1 MMSGNLKKI
10 NFSSTKFSFSGFK
23 TTTLVWFIS
32 GLLIALL
39 LSTCWFFFSSLKQYQ
54 ETLTK
59 LDTIYNEQTQLNNTW
74 QSLLQ
79 ARNTLNRASSRHLLV
94 INKMKTSNTDIDSLI
109 AFYHKKIAETG
120 NYWDAFT
127 TVSIYKNSDQFAE
140 LEKSYNALYAA
151 LNELSVFLVQ
161 GKTYDF
167 LNQPT
172 QGFQDTFE
180 KNYVK
185 YHQQLNS
192 SYHDIALASEQLYK
206 QSLIGLIVTISI
218 VILVTLFIRFI
229 LQLFFIRPLNQV
241 IDGIEKVSHGVLY
254 HSFDNKGLYEIKL
267 LKQHVSNMQS
277 KLVDIVKNIYDNT
290 HHIKTELND
299 ITQMNHDLSTR
310 ADQQAAAIVETA
322 ASVEELDSSFKLNTA
337 HTNQSCKLMSETSIT
352 IDKSNELI
360 SDVVENMDDIVDFSK
375 EISKITSTIDNI
387 AFQTNLLALNAAVE
401 AARVGEHGKGFAVVA
416 NEVRELSIS
425 CTQAS
430 KEIKLLINNSND
442 KINHCFQLAADANDN
457 IVSIAQDTSN
467 INEMIQS
474 VALASNEQT
483 HGVSQIHLAINELDN
498 TTQANATMTR
508 ELQSS
513 LRALESQSDLLEAI
527 ISIFHIEPK
536 SEHEIDSDTPQEA
549 KTKKV
554 KQSI

>member
-10 NFSSTKFSFSGFK
+10 NFSSAKFSFSGFK

-32 GLLIALL
+32 GLLIVLL

-54 ETLTK
+54 ETLSK

-109 AFYHKKIAETG
+109 EFYHKKITETG

-127 TVSIYKNSDQFAE
+127 STSIYKNGDEFAE
-140 LEKSYNALYAA
+140 LEKSYKELYAA

-180 KNYVK
+180 KNYVN
-185 YHQQLNS
+185 YHQQVNS
-192 SYHDIALASEQLYK
+192 NYHDIALASEQLYK

-254 HSFDNKGLYEIKL
+254 HTFDNKGLYEIKL

-277 KLVDIVKNIYDNT
+277 KLIDIVKNIYDNT
-290 HHIKTELND
+290 HHIKVELGD
-299 ITQMNHDLSTR
+299 ITQMNHDLSIR

-337 HTNQSCKLMSETSIT
+337 HTNQSCQLMSETSVT
-352 IDKSNELI
+352 IEKSNELI

-498 TTQANATMTR
+498 TTQANAAMTR

-513 LRALESQSDLLEAI
+513 LKALEAQSDLLEDI
-527 ISIFHIEPK
+527 MSIFHTEPTNP
-536 SEHEIDSDTPQEA
+536 HETGDEIQQEV
-549 KTKKV
+549 KK
-554 KQSI
+554 

>member
-1 MMSGNLKKI
+1 MSDTSKI
-10 NFSSTKFSFSGFK
+10 TKFSSAKFALSGFK
-23 TTTLVWFIS
+23 TTTLVWLIS
-32 GLLIALL
+32 GLLIVLL

-54 ETLTK
+54 TTLTK
-59 LDTIYNEQTQLNNTW
+59 LDTIYNEQTELNNTW

-79 ARNTLNRASSRHLLV
+79 ARNTLNRASSRHLLI

-109 AFYHKKIAETG
+109 EFYHKKMVETDS
-120 NYWDAFT
+120 YWKAF
-127 TVSIYKNSDQFAE
+127 SSSSLYKNSEAYSE
-140 LEKSYNALYAA
+140 LEKAYKELYAA

-180 KNYVK
+180 KNYIN
-185 YHQQLNS
+185 YHQQLNAN
-192 SYHDIALASEQLYK
+192 YHDIAVASEQLYK
-206 QSLIGLIVTISI
+206 QSIIGLIVIMTII
-218 VILVTLFIRFI
+218 TLVTLFIRFI
-229 LQLFFIRPLNQV
+229 LQFFFIRPLNQV
-241 IDGIEKVSHGVLY
+241 IDSIEKVSQGILY
-254 HSFDNKGLYEIKL
+254 HSFDNRGLFEIKL

-277 KLVDIVKNIYDNT
+277 KLVDIVTNIYDNT
-290 HHIKTELND
+290 HHIKVELSD
-299 ITQMNHDLSTR
+299 ITQMNHDLSIR

-337 HTNQSCKLMSETSIT
+337 NTNQSCQLMSATSVT
-352 IDKSNELI
+352 IEKSNELI

-483 HGVSQIHLAINELDN
+483 HGVSQIHLAINELDS
-498 TTQANATMTR
+498 TTQANASMTR

-513 LRALESQSDLLEAI
+513 LKALESQSDLLEEI
-527 ISIFHIEPK
+527 ISIFHTEPK
-536 SEHEIDSDTPQEA
+536 DGEELETSDVSE
-549 KTKKV
+549 V
-554 KQSI
+554 KD

>member
-1 MMSGNLKKI
+1 MSDTSKI
-10 NFSSTKFSFSGFK
+10 TKFSSAKFALSGFK
-23 TTTLVWFIS
+23 TTTLVWLIS
-32 GLLIALL
+32 GLLIVLL

-54 ETLTK
+54 TTLTK
-59 LDTIYNEQTQLNNTW
+59 LDTIYNEQTELNNTW

-79 ARNTLNRASSRHLLV
+79 ARNTLNRASSRHLLI

-109 AFYHKKIAETG
+109 EFYHKKMVETDS
-120 NYWDAFT
+120 YWKAFST
-127 TVSIYKNSDQFAE
+127 SSLYKNSEAYSE
-140 LEKSYNALYAA
+140 LEKAYKELYAA

-180 KNYVK
+180 KNYIN
-185 YHQQLNS
+185 YHQQLNAN
-192 SYHDIALASEQLYK
+192 YHDIAVASEQLYK
-206 QSLIGLIVTISI
+206 QSIIGLIVIMTII
-218 VILVTLFIRFI
+218 TLVTLFIRFI
-229 LQLFFIRPLNQV
+229 LQFFFIRPLNQV
-241 IDGIEKVSHGVLY
+241 IDGIEKVSQGILY
-254 HSFDNKGLYEIKL
+254 HSFDNRGLFEIKL

-277 KLVDIVKNIYDNT
+277 KLVDIVTNIYDNT
-290 HHIKTELND
+290 HHIKVELSD
-299 ITQMNHDLSTR
+299 ITQMNHDLSIR

-337 HTNQSCKLMSETSIT
+337 NTNQSCQLMSATSVT
-352 IDKSNELI
+352 IEKSNELI

-483 HGVSQIHLAINELDN
+483 HGVSQIHLAINELDS
-498 TTQANATMTR
+498 TTQANASMTR

-513 LRALESQSDLLEAI
+513 LKALESQSDLLEEI
-527 ISIFHIEPK
+527 ISIFHTEPK
-536 SEHEIDSDTPQEA
+536 DGEELETSDVSE
-549 KTKKV
+549 V
-554 KQSI
+554 KD

>member
-1 MMSGNLKKI
+1 MMSDNQKKTKSQSITFTFSNL
-10 NFSSTKFSFSGFK
+10 K

-32 GLLIALL
+32 GLLIVLL
-39 LSTCWFFFSSLKQYQ
+39 LSSCWFFFSYLKQYQ
-54 ETLTK
+54 STLAQ
-59 LDTIYNEQTQLNNTW
+59 LDTIYNEQSELNETW

-94 INKMKTSNTDIDSLI
+94 LNKMQTANTDIDSLI
-109 AFYHKKIAETG
+109 QFYHKKMVTTNEHWQT
-120 NYWDAFT
+120 FS
-127 TVSIYKNSDQFAE
+127 TVSQYKNTDTFLD
-140 LEKSYNALYAA
+140 LEKSYKELYAA
-151 LNELSVFLVQ
+151 LNELSVFLTQ

-172 QGFQDTFE
+172 QSFQDSFE
-180 KNYVK
+180 KNYNY
-185 YHQQLNS
+185 YHQQLNDH
-192 SYHDIALASEQLYK
+192 YHQIAVASEQLYR
-206 QSLIGLIVTISI
+206 QSIIGIFI
-218 VILVTLFIRFI
+218 VIAVITLVTLFIRFI
-229 LQLFFIRPLNQV
+229 LQYFFVRPLNQV
-241 IDGIEKVSHGVLY
+241 IDGIEKVSQGILY
-254 HSFDNKGLYEIKL
+254 HSFDNKGLTEIKL

-277 KLVDIVKNIYDNT
+277 KLIDIVKNISANT
-290 HHIKTELND
+290 HHIKIELND
-299 ITQMNHDLSTR
+299 ITQMNQDLSIR

-337 HTNQSCKLMSETSIT
+337 HTHQSCQLMSATSVT

-474 VALASNEQT
+474 IALASSEQT
-483 HGVSQIHLAINELDN
+483 HGVGQIHLAINELDN
-498 TTQANATMTR
+498 TTQANASMTR
-508 ELQSS
+508 ELQTS
-513 LRALESQSDLLEAI
+513 LRALESQSNLLEQI
-527 ISIFHIEPK
+527 ISIFHTEK
-536 SEHEIDSDTPQEA
+536 NQHESSKESQ
-549 KTKKV
+549 KV
-554 KQSI
+554 KAKALA

>member
-10 NFSSTKFSFSGFK
+10 NISSAKFSFSGFK

-54 ETLTK
+54 ETLNK

-79 ARNTLNRASSRHLLV
+79 ARNTLNRASSRHLLI

-109 AFYHKKIAETG
+109 EFYHKKMAETG

-127 TVSIYKNSDQFAE
+127 ATSLYKNSDKFAE
-140 LEKSYNALYAA
+140 LEKSYKALYAA

-180 KNYVK
+180 KNYVS

-206 QSLIGLIVTISI
+206 QSLIGLIITISI
-218 VILVTLFIRFI
+218 VILLALFIRFI

-241 IDGIEKVSHGVLY
+241 IDGIEKVSQGVLY

-277 KLVDIVKNIYDNT
+277 KLIDIVKNIYDNT
-290 HHIKTELND
+290 HHIKVELGD
-299 ITQMNHDLSTR
+299 ITQMNHDLSIR

-337 HTNQSCKLMSETSIT
+337 HTNQSCQLMSETSVT

-498 TTQANATMTR
+498 TTQANAAMTR

-513 LRALESQSDLLEAI
+513 LKALESQSDLLEDI
-527 ISIFHIEPK
+527 ISIFHTEPK
-536 SEHEIDSDTPQEA
+536 TDHEVDSDIHHEV
-549 KTKKV
+549 KKV
-554 KQSI
+554 KQFV

>member
-1 MMSGNLKKI
+1 MSDTSKI
-10 NFSSTKFSFSGFK
+10 TKFSSAKFASSGFK
-23 TTTLVWFIS
+23 TTTLVWLIS
-32 GLLIALL
+32 GLLIVLL

-54 ETLTK
+54 TTLTK
-59 LDTIYNEQTQLNNTW
+59 LDTIYNEQTELNNTW

-79 ARNTLNRASSRHLLV
+79 ARNTLNRASSRHLLI

-109 AFYHKKIAETG
+109 EFYHKKMIETDG
-120 NYWDAFT
+120 YWKAFST
-127 TVSIYKNSDQFAE
+127 YSLYKNSEAYSE
-140 LEKSYNALYAA
+140 LEKAYKELYAA

-180 KNYVK
+180 KNYIN
-185 YHQQLNS
+185 YHQQLNAN
-192 SYHDIALASEQLYK
+192 YHDIAVASEQLYK
-206 QSLIGLIVTISI
+206 QSIIGLIVIITII
-218 VILVTLFIRFI
+218 TLVTLFIRFI
-229 LQLFFIRPLNQV
+229 LQFFFIRPLNQV
-241 IDGIEKVSHGVLY
+241 IDGIEKVSQGILY
-254 HSFDNKGLYEIKL
+254 HSFDNRGLFEIKL
-267 LKQHVSNMQS
+267 LKQHVSNMQN
-277 KLVDIVKNIYDNT
+277 KLVGIVTNIYDNT
-290 HHIKTELND
+290 HHIKVELSD
-299 ITQMNHDLSTR
+299 ITQMNHDLSIR

-337 HTNQSCKLMSETSIT
+337 NTNQSCQLMSATSVT
-352 IDKSNELI
+352 IEKSNELI

-483 HGVSQIHLAINELDN
+483 HGVSQIHLAINELDS
-498 TTQANATMTR
+498 TTQANASMTR

-513 LRALESQSDLLEAI
+513 LKALESQSDLLEEI
-527 ISIFHIEPK
+527 ISIFHTEPK
-536 SEHEIDSDTPQEA
+536 DGEELETSDVSE
-549 KTKKV
+549 V
-554 KQSI
+554 KD

>member
-1 MMSGNLKKI
+1 MMSGNFKKI
-10 NFSSTKFSFSGFK
+10 NFSSAKLSFSGFK

-39 LSTCWFFFSSLKQYQ
+39 LSACWFFFSSLKQYQ

-109 AFYHKKIAETG
+109 EFYHKKMAETV

-127 TVSIYKNSDQFAE
+127 ATSLYKNSDEFAE
-140 LEKSYNALYAA
+140 LEKSYKTLYAA

-180 KNYVK
+180 KNYVS

-206 QSLIGLIVTISI
+206 QSLIGLIITISI
-218 VILVTLFIRFI
+218 VILLALFIRFI

-241 IDGIEKVSHGVLY
+241 IDGIEKVSQGVLY

-277 KLVDIVKNIYDNT
+277 KLIDIVKNIYDNT
-290 HHIKTELND
+290 HHIKVELGD
-299 ITQMNHDLSTR
+299 ITQMNHDLSIR

-337 HTNQSCKLMSETSIT
+337 HTNQSCQLMSETSVT

-498 TTQANATMTR
+498 TTQANAAMTR

-513 LRALESQSDLLEAI
+513 LKALESQSDLLEDI
-527 ISIFHIEPK
+527 ISIFHTEPK
-536 SEHEIDSDTPQEA
+536 TDYEVDSDIHHEV
-549 KTKKV
+549 KKL
-554 KQSI
+554 KQFV

>member
-1 MMSGNLKKI
+1 MMSDTSKKI
-10 NFSSTKFSFSGFK
+10 KFNSAKFTFTGLK

-32 GLLIALL
+32 GLLITLL

-54 ETLTK
+54 ATLND
-59 LDTIYNEQTQLNNTW
+59 LDIIYNEQTELNNTW

-79 ARNTLNRASSRHLLV
+79 ARNTLNRASSRHLLI

-109 AFYHKKIAETG
+109 QFYHQKMTQT
-120 NYWDAFT
+120 NTYWKNFSESSMYQNNAAFT
-127 TVSIYKNSDQFAE
+127 D
-140 LEKSYNALYAA
+140 LEKSYNTLYAA
-151 LNELSVFLVQ
+151 LNELSVFLVE

-172 QGFQDTFE
+172 QSFQDAFE
-180 KNYVK
+180 KNYIN
-185 YHQQLNS
+185 YHQQLNKN
-192 SYHDIALASEQLYK
+192 YHDIAISSEKLYH
-206 QSLIGLIVTISI
+206 QSIIGLIVIITIISI
-218 VILVTLFIRFI
+218 VTLFIRFI
-229 LQLFFIRPLNQV
+229 LQFFFIRPLNQV
-241 IDGIEKVSHGVLY
+241 IDGIEKVSQGILY
-254 HSFDNKGLYEIKL
+254 HQFDNKGLSEIKL
-267 LKQHVSNMQS
+267 LKMHVSNMQS
-277 KLVDIVKNIYDNT
+277 KLIEIVKNIYDNT
-290 HHIKTELND
+290 HHIKVELND
-299 ITQMNHDLSTR
+299 ITQMNHDLSIR

-337 HTNQSCKLMSETSIT
+337 HTNQSCQLMSATSIT

-498 TTQANATMTR
+498 TTQANASMTR

-513 LRALESQSDLLEAI
+513 LKALESQSNLLEEI
-527 ISIFHIEPK
+527 ISIFHIEAEDTQQ
-536 SEHEIDSDTPQEA
+536 SDSIEQ
-549 KTKKV
+549 KKDLPI
-554 KQSI
+554 KKLH

>member
-1 MMSGNLKKI
+1 MMSDTSKI
-10 NFSSTKFSFSGFK
+10 TKFSSAKFALSGFK
-23 TTTLVWFIS
+23 TTTLVWLIS
-32 GLLIALL
+32 GLLIVLL

-54 ETLTK
+54 TTLTK
-59 LDTIYNEQTQLNNTW
+59 LDTIYNEQTELNNTW

-79 ARNTLNRASSRHLLV
+79 ARNTLNRASSRHLLI

-109 AFYHKKIAETG
+109 EFYHKKMLETDS
-120 NYWDAFT
+120 YWKAF
-127 TVSIYKNSDQFAE
+127 SSSSLYKNSEAYSE
-140 LEKSYNALYAA
+140 LEKAYKELYAA

-180 KNYVK
+180 KNYIN
-185 YHQQLNS
+185 YHQQLNAN
-192 SYHDIALASEQLYK
+192 YHDIAVASEQLYK
-206 QSLIGLIVTISI
+206 QSIIGLIVIMTII
-218 VILVTLFIRFI
+218 TLVTLFIRFI
-229 LQLFFIRPLNQV
+229 LQFFFIRPLNQV
-241 IDGIEKVSHGVLY
+241 IDGIEKVSQGILY
-254 HSFDNKGLYEIKL
+254 HSFDNRGLFEIKL

-277 KLVDIVKNIYDNT
+277 KLVDIVTNIYDNT
-290 HHIKTELND
+290 HHIKVELSD
-299 ITQMNHDLSTR
+299 ITQMNHDLSIR

-337 HTNQSCKLMSETSIT
+337 NTNQSCQLMSATSVT
-352 IDKSNELI
+352 IEKSNELI

-483 HGVSQIHLAINELDN
+483 HGVSQIHLAINELDS
-498 TTQANATMTR
+498 TTQANASMTR

-513 LRALESQSDLLEAI
+513 LKALESQSDLLEEI
-527 ISIFHIEPK
+527 ISIFHTEPK
-536 SEHEIDSDTPQEA
+536 DGEELETSDVSE
-549 KTKKV
+549 V
-554 KQSI
+554 KD

>member
-10 NFSSTKFSFSGFK
+10 NFSSAKFSFSGFK

-32 GLLIALL
+32 GLLIVLL

-54 ETLTK
+54 ETLSK

-109 AFYHKKIAETG
+109 EFYHKKITETG

-127 TVSIYKNSDQFAE
+127 STSIYKNGDEFAE
-140 LEKSYNALYAA
+140 LEKSYKELYAA

-180 KNYVK
+180 KNYVN

-192 SYHDIALASEQLYK
+192 NYHDIALASEQLYK

-254 HSFDNKGLYEIKL
+254 HTFDNKGLYEIKL

-277 KLVDIVKNIYDNT
+277 KLIDIVKNIYDNT
-290 HHIKTELND
+290 HHIKVELGD
-299 ITQMNHDLSTR
+299 ITQMNHDLSIR

-337 HTNQSCKLMSETSIT
+337 HTNQSCQLMSETSVT
-352 IDKSNELI
+352 IEKSNELI

-498 TTQANATMTR
+498 TTQANAAMTR

-513 LRALESQSDLLEAI
+513 LKALEAQSDLLEDVM
-527 ISIFHIEPK
+527 SIFHTEPTNP
-536 SEHEIDSDTPQEA
+536 HETGDEIQQEVN
-549 KTKKV
+549 K
-554 KQSI
+554 

>member
-1 MMSGNLKKI
+1 MMSDTSKK
-10 NFSSTKFSFSGFK
+10 TKFSSAKFTFTGLK

-32 GLLIALL
+32 GLLIVLL

-54 ETLTK
+54 TTLNN
-59 LDTIYNEQTQLNNTW
+59 LDIIYNEQTELNNTW

-79 ARNTLNRASSRHLLV
+79 ARNTLNRASSRHLLI

-109 AFYHKKIAETG
+109 QFYHQKMTQTSA
-120 NYWDAFT
+120 YWKRFSDSSMYQNNAAFT
-127 TVSIYKNSDQFAE
+127 D
-140 LEKSYNALYAA
+140 LEKPYNTLYAA
-151 LNELSVFLVQ
+151 LNELSVFLVE

-172 QGFQDTFE
+172 QSFQDAFE
-180 KNYVK
+180 KNYIN
-185 YHQQLNS
+185 YHQQLNT
-192 SYHDIALASEQLYK
+192 SYHDIAVASEKLYN
-206 QSLIGLIVTISI
+206 QSIIGLIVIMVIITI
-218 VILVTLFIRFI
+218 VTLFIRFI
-229 LQLFFIRPLNQV
+229 LQFFFIRPLNQV
-241 IDGIEKVSHGVLY
+241 IDGIEKVSQGILY
-254 HSFDNKGLYEIKL
+254 HSFDNKGLSEIKL
-267 LKQHVSNMQS
+267 LKHHVSNMQS
-277 KLVDIVKNIYDNT
+277 KLIDIVKNIYDNT
-290 HHIKTELND
+290 HHIKVELGD
-299 ITQMNHDLSTR
+299 ITQMNHDLSIR

-337 HTNQSCKLMSETSIT
+337 HTNQSCQLMSATSIT

-498 TTQANATMTR
+498 TTQANASMTR

-513 LRALESQSDLLEAI
+513 LKALESQSDLLEEI
-527 ISIFHIEPK
+527 IAVFHIE
-536 SEHEIDSDTPQEA
+536 A
-549 KTKKV
+549 KETKETEMTMQTKEQ
-554 KQSI
+554 KLN

>member
-10 NFSSTKFSFSGFK
+10 NFSSAKFSFSGFK

-32 GLLIALL
+32 GLLIVLL

-54 ETLTK
+54 ETLSK

-109 AFYHKKIAETG
+109 EFYHKKITETG

-127 TVSIYKNSDQFAE
+127 STSIYKNGDEFAE
-140 LEKSYNALYAA
+140 LEKSYKELYAA

-180 KNYVK
+180 KNYVN

-192 SYHDIALASEQLYK
+192 NYHDIALASEQLYK

-241 IDGIEKVSHGVLY
+241 IDDIEKVSHGVLY
-254 HSFDNKGLYEIKL
+254 HTFDNKGLYEIKL

-277 KLVDIVKNIYDNT
+277 KLIDIVKNIYDNT
-290 HHIKTELND
+290 HHIKVELGD
-299 ITQMNHDLSTR
+299 ITQMNHDLSIR

-337 HTNQSCKLMSETSIT
+337 HTNQSCQLMSETSVT
-352 IDKSNELI
+352 IEKSNELI

-498 TTQANATMTR
+498 TTQANAAMTR

-513 LRALESQSDLLEAI
+513 LKALEAQSDLLEDVM
-527 ISIFHIEPK
+527 SIFHTEPTNP
-536 SEHEIDSDTPQEA
+536 HETGDEIQQEV
-549 KTKKV
+549 KK
-554 KQSI
+554 

>member
-1 MMSGNLKKI
+1 MSDTSKI
-10 NFSSTKFSFSGFK
+10 TKFSSAKFALSGFK
-23 TTTLVWFIS
+23 TTTLVWLIS
-32 GLLIALL
+32 GLLIVLL

-54 ETLTK
+54 TTLTK
-59 LDTIYNEQTQLNNTW
+59 LDTIYNEQTELNNTW

-79 ARNTLNRASSRHLLV
+79 ARNTLNRASSRHLLI

-109 AFYHKKIAETG
+109 EFYHKKMVETDS
-120 NYWDAFT
+120 YWKAF
-127 TVSIYKNSDQFAE
+127 SSSSLYKNSEAYSE
-140 LEKSYNALYAA
+140 LEKAYKELYAA

-180 KNYVK
+180 KNYIN
-185 YHQQLNS
+185 YHQQLNAN
-192 SYHDIALASEQLYK
+192 YHDIAVASEQLYK
-206 QSLIGLIVTISI
+206 QSIIGLIVIMTII
-218 VILVTLFIRFI
+218 TLVTLFIRFI
-229 LQLFFIRPLNQV
+229 LQFFFIRPLNQV
-241 IDGIEKVSHGVLY
+241 IDGIEKVSQGILY
-254 HSFDNKGLYEIKL
+254 HSFDNRGLFEIKL

-277 KLVDIVKNIYDNT
+277 KLVDIVTNIYDNT
-290 HHIKTELND
+290 HHIKVELSD
-299 ITQMNHDLSTR
+299 ITQMNHDLSIR

-337 HTNQSCKLMSETSIT
+337 NTNQSCQLMSATSVT
-352 IDKSNELI
+352 IEKSNELI

-483 HGVSQIHLAINELDN
+483 HGVSQIHLAINELDS
-498 TTQANATMTR
+498 TTQANASMTR

-513 LRALESQSDLLEAI
+513 LKALESQSDLLEEI
-527 ISIFHIEPK
+527 ISIFHTEPK
-536 SEHEIDSDTPQEA
+536 DGEELETSDASE
-549 KTKKV
+549 V
-554 KQSI
+554 KD

>member
-1 MMSGNLKKI
+1 MMSDTSKI
-10 NFSSTKFSFSGFK
+10 TKFSSAKFALSGFK
-23 TTTLVWFIS
+23 TTTLVWLIS
-32 GLLIALL
+32 GLLIVLL

-54 ETLTK
+54 TTLTK
-59 LDTIYNEQTQLNNTW
+59 LDTIYNEQTELNNTW

-79 ARNTLNRASSRHLLV
+79 ARNTLNRASSRHLLI

-109 AFYHKKIAETG
+109 EFYHKKMVETDS
-120 NYWDAFT
+120 YWKAFST
-127 TVSIYKNSDQFAE
+127 SSLYKNSEAYSE
-140 LEKSYNALYAA
+140 LEKAYKELYAA

-180 KNYVK
+180 KNYIN
-185 YHQQLNS
+185 YHQQLNAN
-192 SYHDIALASEQLYK
+192 YHDIAVASEQLYK
-206 QSLIGLIVTISI
+206 QSIIGLIVIMTII
-218 VILVTLFIRFI
+218 TLVTLFIRFI
-229 LQLFFIRPLNQV
+229 LQFFFIRPLNQV
-241 IDGIEKVSHGVLY
+241 IDGIEKVSQGILY
-254 HSFDNKGLYEIKL
+254 HSFDNRGLFEIKL

-277 KLVDIVKNIYDNT
+277 KLVDIVTNIYDNT
-290 HHIKTELND
+290 HHIKVELSD
-299 ITQMNHDLSTR
+299 ITQMNHDLSIR

-337 HTNQSCKLMSETSIT
+337 NTNQSCQLMSATSVT
-352 IDKSNELI
+352 IEKSNELI

-430 KEIKLLINNSND
+430 KEIKLLIDNSND

-483 HGVSQIHLAINELDN
+483 HGVSQIHLAINELDS
-498 TTQANATMTR
+498 TTQANASMTR

-513 LRALESQSDLLEAI
+513 LKALESQSDLLEEI
-527 ISIFHIEPK
+527 ISIFHTEPK
-536 SEHEIDSDTPQEA
+536 DGEELETSDVSE
-549 KTKKV
+549 V
-554 KQSI
+554 KD

>member
-10 NFSSTKFSFSGFK
+10 NFSSAKFSFSGFK

-32 GLLIALL
+32 GLLIVLL

-54 ETLTK
+54 ETLSK

-109 AFYHKKIAETG
+109 EFYHKKITETG

-127 TVSIYKNSDQFAE
+127 STSIYKNGDEFAE
-140 LEKSYNALYAA
+140 LEKSYKELYAA

-180 KNYVK
+180 KNYVN

-192 SYHDIALASEQLYK
+192 NYHDIALASEQLYK

-254 HSFDNKGLYEIKL
+254 HTFDNKGLYEIKL

-277 KLVDIVKNIYDNT
+277 KLIDIVKNIYDNT
-290 HHIKTELND
+290 HHIKVELGD
-299 ITQMNHDLSTR
+299 ITQMNHDLSIR

-337 HTNQSCKLMSETSIT
+337 HTNQSCQLMSETSVT
-352 IDKSNELI
+352 IEKSNELI

-498 TTQANATMTR
+498 TTQANAAMTR

-513 LRALESQSDLLEAI
+513 LKALEAQSDLLEDVM
-527 ISIFHIEPK
+527 SIFHTEPTNP
-536 SEHEIDSDTPQEA
+536 HEAGDEIQQEVN
-549 KTKKV
+549 K
-554 KQSI
+554 

>member
-1 MMSGNLKKI
+1 MMSDTSKKI
-10 NFSSTKFSFSGFK
+10 KFNSAKFTFTGLK

-54 ETLTK
+54 ATLNN
-59 LDTIYNEQTQLNNTW
+59 LDIIYNEQTELNNTW

-79 ARNTLNRASSRHLLV
+79 ARNTLNRASSRHLLI

-109 AFYHKKIAETG
+109 QFYHQKMTQT
-120 NYWDAFT
+120 NTYWKNFSESSMYQNNAAFT
-127 TVSIYKNSDQFAE
+127 D
-140 LEKSYNALYAA
+140 LEKSYNTLYAA
-151 LNELSVFLVQ
+151 LNELSVFLVE

-172 QGFQDTFE
+172 QSFQDAFE
-180 KNYVK
+180 KNYIN
-185 YHQQLNS
+185 YHQQLNKN
-192 SYHDIALASEQLYK
+192 YHDIAISSEKLYN
-206 QSLIGLIVTISI
+206 QSIIGLIVIITIISI
-218 VILVTLFIRFI
+218 VTLFIRFI
-229 LQLFFIRPLNQV
+229 LQFFFIRPLNQI
-241 IDGIEKVSHGVLY
+241 IDGIEKVSQGILY
-254 HSFDNKGLYEIKL
+254 HQFDNKGLSEIKL
-267 LKQHVSNMQS
+267 LKMHVSNMQS
-277 KLVDIVKNIYDNT
+277 KLIEIVKNIYDNT
-290 HHIKTELND
+290 HHIKVELND
-299 ITQMNHDLSTR
+299 ITQMNHDLSIR

-337 HTNQSCKLMSETSIT
+337 HTNQSCQLMSATSIT

-498 TTQANATMTR
+498 TTQANASMTR

-513 LRALESQSDLLEAI
+513 LKALESQSNLLEEI
-527 ISIFHIEPK
+527 ISIFHVEDEDTQQSDSIE
-536 SEHEIDSDTPQEA
+536 Q
-549 KTKKV
+549 KKDLQI
-554 KQSI
+554 KKLH

>member
-1 MMSGNLKKI
+1 MSDTSKI
-10 NFSSTKFSFSGFK
+10 TKFSSAKFALSGFK
-23 TTTLVWFIS
+23 TTTLVWLIS
-32 GLLIALL
+32 GLLIVLL
-39 LSTCWFFFSSLKQYQ
+39 LSTCWFLFSSLKQYQ
-54 ETLTK
+54 TTLTK
-59 LDTIYNEQTQLNNTW
+59 LDTIYNEQTELNNTW

-79 ARNTLNRASSRHLLV
+79 ARNTLNRASSRHLLI

-109 AFYHKKIAETG
+109 EFYHKKMVETDS
-120 NYWDAFT
+120 YWKAF
-127 TVSIYKNSDQFAE
+127 SSSSLYKNSEAYSE
-140 LEKSYNALYAA
+140 LEKAYKELYAA

-180 KNYVK
+180 KNYIN
-185 YHQQLNS
+185 YHQQLNAN
-192 SYHDIALASEQLYK
+192 YHDIAVASEQLYK
-206 QSLIGLIVTISI
+206 QSIIGLIVIMTII
-218 VILVTLFIRFI
+218 TLVTLFIRFI
-229 LQLFFIRPLNQV
+229 LQFFFIRPLNQV
-241 IDGIEKVSHGVLY
+241 IDGIEKVSQGILY
-254 HSFDNKGLYEIKL
+254 HSFDNRGLFEIKL

-277 KLVDIVKNIYDNT
+277 KLVDIVTNIYDNT
-290 HHIKTELND
+290 HHIKVELSD
-299 ITQMNHDLSTR
+299 ITQMNHDLSIR

-337 HTNQSCKLMSETSIT
+337 NTNQSCQLMSATSVT
-352 IDKSNELI
+352 IEKSNELI

-483 HGVSQIHLAINELDN
+483 HGVSQIHLAINELDS
-498 TTQANATMTR
+498 TTQANASMTR

-513 LRALESQSDLLEAI
+513 LKALESQSDLLEEI
-527 ISIFHIEPK
+527 ISIFHTEPK
-536 SEHEIDSDTPQEA
+536 DGEELETSDVSE
-549 KTKKV
+549 V
-554 KQSI
+554 KD

>member
-1 MMSGNLKKI
+1 MMSDTSKI
-10 NFSSTKFSFSGFK
+10 TKFSSAKFALSGFK
-23 TTTLVWFIS
+23 ITTLVWLIS
-32 GLLIALL
+32 GLLIVLL

-54 ETLTK
+54 TTLTK
-59 LDTIYNEQTQLNNTW
+59 LDTIYNEQTELNNTW

-79 ARNTLNRASSRHLLV
+79 ARNTLNRASSRHLLI

-109 AFYHKKIAETG
+109 EFYHKKMVETDS
-120 NYWDAFT
+120 YWKAFST
-127 TVSIYKNSDQFAE
+127 SSLYKNSEAYSE
-140 LEKSYNALYAA
+140 LEKAYKELYAA

-180 KNYVK
+180 KNYIN
-185 YHQQLNS
+185 YHQQLNAN
-192 SYHDIALASEQLYK
+192 YHDIAVASEQLYK
-206 QSLIGLIVTISI
+206 QSIIGLIVIMTII
-218 VILVTLFIRFI
+218 TLVTLFIRFI
-229 LQLFFIRPLNQV
+229 LQFFFIRPLNQV
-241 IDGIEKVSHGVLY
+241 IDGIEKVSQGILY
-254 HSFDNKGLYEIKL
+254 HSFDNRGLFEIKL

-277 KLVDIVKNIYDNT
+277 KLVDIVTNIYDNT
-290 HHIKTELND
+290 HHIKVELSD
-299 ITQMNHDLSTR
+299 ITQMNHDLSIR

-337 HTNQSCKLMSETSIT
+337 NTNQSCQLMSATSVT
-352 IDKSNELI
+352 IEKSNELI

-483 HGVSQIHLAINELDN
+483 HGVSQIHLAINELDS
-498 TTQANATMTR
+498 TTQANASMTR

-513 LRALESQSDLLEAI
+513 LKALESQSDLLEEI
-527 ISIFHIEPK
+527 ISIFHTEPK
-536 SEHEIDSDTPQEA
+536 DGEELETSDVSE
-549 KTKKV
+549 V
-554 KQSI
+554 KD

>member
-1 MMSGNLKKI
+1 MMSDTSKKI
-10 NFSSTKFSFSGFK
+10 KFGSAKFAFSGFK

-32 GLLIALL
+32 GLLIVLL

-54 ETLTK
+54 TTLTN
-59 LDTIYNEQTQLNNTW
+59 LDTIYNEQTELNNTW

-79 ARNTLNRASSRHLLV
+79 ARNTLNRASSRHLLI

-109 AFYHKKIAETG
+109 EFYHKKMTETDG
-120 NYWDAFT
+120 YWKAFT
-127 TVSIYKNSDQFAE
+127 ASSIYKDSSAFSE
-140 LEKSYNALYAA
+140 LEKTYKELYAA
-151 LNELSVFLVQ
+151 LNELSIFLVQ

-172 QGFQDTFE
+172 QGFQDAFE
-180 KNYVK
+180 KNYIN

-192 SYHDIALASEQLYK
+192 SYHDIAIASEQLYM
-206 QSLIGLIVTISI
+206 QSIIGLIVIISLI
-218 VILVTLFIRFI
+218 TFVTLLIRFI
-229 LQLFFIRPLNQV
+229 LQFFFIHPLNQV

-254 HSFDNKGLYEIKL
+254 HSFDNKGLFEIKL

-277 KLVDIVKNIYDNT
+277 KLIDIVKNIYDNT
-290 HHIKTELND
+290 HHIKVELGD
-299 ITQMNHDLSTR
+299 ITQMNHDLSIR

-337 HTNQSCKLMSETSIT
+337 HTNQSCQLMSATSVT
-352 IDKSNELI
+352 IEKSNELI

-467 INEMIQS
+467 INEMIQN

-483 HGVSQIHLAINELDN
+483 HGVGQIYLAINELDN
-498 TTQANATMTR
+498 ATQANASMTR

-513 LRALESQSDLLEAI
+513 LKALESQSDLLEEI
-527 ISIFHIEPK
+527 ISIFHTEPK
-536 SEHEIDSDTPQEA
+536 DEINLENSDNKEVKKA
-549 KTKKV
+549 KELAL
-554 KQSI
+554 

>member
-10 NFSSTKFSFSGFK
+10 NFSSAKFSFSGFK

-32 GLLIALL
+32 GLFIVLL

-54 ETLTK
+54 EALTK

-109 AFYHKKIAETG
+109 EFYHKKITETG

-127 TVSIYKNSDQFAE
+127 STSIYKNGDEFAE
-140 LEKSYNALYAA
+140 LEKSYKALYAA

-180 KNYVK
+180 KNYVN

-192 SYHDIALASEQLYK
+192 NYHDIALASEQLYK

-229 LQLFFIRPLNQV
+229 LQLFFIRPLNQF

-254 HSFDNKGLYEIKL
+254 HTFDNKVLYEIKL
-267 LKQHVSNMQS
+267 LKQHISNMQS
-277 KLVDIVKNIYDNT
+277 KLIDIVKNIYDNT
-290 HHIKTELND
+290 HHIKVELGD
-299 ITQMNHDLSTR
+299 ITQMNHDLSIR

-337 HTNQSCKLMSETSIT
+337 HTNQSCQLMSETSVT
-352 IDKSNELI
+352 IEKSNELI

-498 TTQANATMTR
+498 TTQANAAMTR

-513 LRALESQSDLLEAI
+513 LKALEAQSDLLEDI
-527 ISIFHIEPK
+527 MSIFHTEPNNP
-536 SEHEIDSDTPQEA
+536 HEAGDEIQQEV
-549 KTKKV
+549 KK
-554 KQSI
+554 

>member
-1 MMSGNLKKI
+1 MSDTSKKI
-10 NFSSTKFSFSGFK
+10 NFNSAKFTFTGLK

-32 GLLIALL
+32 GLLITLL

-54 ETLTK
+54 ATLND
-59 LDTIYNEQTQLNNTW
+59 LDIIYNEQTELNNTW

-79 ARNTLNRASSRHLLV
+79 ARNTLNRASSRHLLI

-109 AFYHKKIAETG
+109 QFYHQKMTQT
-120 NYWDAFT
+120 NTYWKNFSESSMYQNNAAFT
-127 TVSIYKNSDQFAE
+127 D
-140 LEKSYNALYAA
+140 LEKSYNTLYAA
-151 LNELSVFLVQ
+151 LNELSVFLVE

-172 QGFQDTFE
+172 QSFQDAFE
-180 KNYVK
+180 KNYIN
-185 YHQQLNS
+185 YHQQLNKN
-192 SYHDIALASEQLYK
+192 YHDIAISSEKLYH
-206 QSLIGLIVTISI
+206 QSIIGLIVIITIISI
-218 VILVTLFIRFI
+218 VTLFIRFI
-229 LQLFFIRPLNQV
+229 LQFFFIRPLNQV
-241 IDGIEKVSHGVLY
+241 IDGIEKVSQGILY
-254 HSFDNKGLYEIKL
+254 HQFDNKGLSEIKL
-267 LKQHVSNMQS
+267 LKIHVSNMQS
-277 KLVDIVKNIYDNT
+277 KLIEIVKNIYDNT
-290 HHIKTELND
+290 HHIKVELND
-299 ITQMNHDLSTR
+299 ITQMNHDLSIR

-337 HTNQSCKLMSETSIT
+337 HTNQSCQLMSATSIT

-498 TTQANATMTR
+498 TTQANASMTR

-513 LRALESQSDLLEAI
+513 LKALESQSNLLEEI
-527 ISIFHIEPK
+527 ISIFHIEAEDTQQ
-536 SEHEIDSDTPQEA
+536 SDSIEQ
-549 KTKKV
+549 KKDLPI
-554 KQSI
+554 KKLH

>member
-1 MMSGNLKKI
+1 MMSDTSKKM
-10 NFSSTKFSFSGFK
+10 KFNSAKFTFSGLK

-32 GLLIALL
+32 GLLIVLL

-54 ETLTK
+54 ATLYN
-59 LDTIYNEQTQLNNTW
+59 LDAIYNEQTELNNTW

-79 ARNTLNRASSRHLLV
+79 ARNTLNRASSRHLLI

-109 AFYHKKIAETG
+109 QFYHQKMTQTTAYWQRFAE
-120 NYWDAFT
+120 
-127 TVSIYKNSDQFAE
+127 SSMYKNSVPFTE
-140 LEKSYNALYAA
+140 LENSYNTLYAA
-151 LNELSVFLVQ
+151 LNELSMFLVE

-172 QGFQDTFE
+172 QSFQDAFE
-180 KNYVK
+180 KHYMS
-185 YHQQLNS
+185 YHQQLNTN
-192 SYHDIALASEQLYK
+192 YHDIAASSEKLYN
-206 QSLIGLIVTISI
+206 QSIIGLIAIIIIVTI
-218 VILVTLFIRFI
+218 VTLFIRFI
-229 LQLFFIRPLNQV
+229 LQFFFIRPLNQV
-241 IDGIEKVSHGVLY
+241 IDGIEKVSQGILY
-254 HSFDNKGLYEIKL
+254 HRFDDKGLFEIKL

-277 KLVDIVKNIYDNT
+277 KLVEIVKNIYDNT
-290 HHIKTELND
+290 HHIKVELND
-299 ITQMNHDLSTR
+299 ITQMNHDLSIR

-337 HTNQSCKLMSETSIT
+337 HTNQSCQLMSATSVT

-474 VALASNEQT
+474 IALASNEQT

-498 TTQANATMTR
+498 TTQANASMTR

-513 LRALESQSDLLEAI
+513 LKALESQSDLLEDI
-527 ISIFHIEPK
+527 IAIFHIEPK
-536 SEHEIDSDTPQEA
+536 ETQEPTTLNQA
-549 KTKKV
+549 K
-554 KQSI
+554 I

>member
-54 ETLTK
+54 ETLTQ

-109 AFYHKKIAETG
+109 AFYHKKIAETA

-127 TVSIYKNSDQFAE
+127 TVSIYKNGDQFVE

-254 HSFDNKGLYEIKL
+254 HRFDNKGLYEIKL

-277 KLVDIVKNIYDNT
+277 KLIDIVKNIYDNT
-290 HHIKTELND
+290 HHIKVELGD
-299 ITQMNHDLSTR
+299 ITQMNHDLSIR

-337 HTNQSCKLMSETSIT
+337 HTNQSCKLMSETSVT

-513 LRALESQSDLLEAI
+513 LRALESQSDLLEDI

-536 SEHEIDSDTPQEA
+536 SEHEIDSDTLEEV
-549 KTKKV
+549 KKV
-554 KQSI
+554 KQFV

>member
-1 MMSGNLKKI
+1 MMSDNQKKTKSQSITFTFSNL
-10 NFSSTKFSFSGFK
+10 K

-32 GLLIALL
+32 GLLIVLL
-39 LSTCWFFFSSLKQYQ
+39 LSSCWFFFSYLKQYQ
-54 ETLTK
+54 STLAQ
-59 LDTIYNEQTQLNNTW
+59 LDTIYNEQSELNETW

-94 INKMKTSNTDIDSLI
+94 LNKMQTANTDIDSLI
-109 AFYHKKIAETG
+109 QFYHKKMVTTNEHWQT
-120 NYWDAFT
+120 FS
-127 TVSIYKNSDQFAE
+127 TVSQYKNTDTFLD
-140 LEKSYNALYAA
+140 LEKSYKELYAA
-151 LNELSVFLVQ
+151 LNELSVFLTQ

-172 QGFQDTFE
+172 QSFQDSFE
-180 KNYVK
+180 KNYNY
-185 YHQQLNS
+185 YHQQLNDH
-192 SYHDIALASEQLYK
+192 YHQIAVASEQLYR
-206 QSLIGLIVTISI
+206 QSIIGIFI
-218 VILVTLFIRFI
+218 VIAVITLVTLFIRFI
-229 LQLFFIRPLNQV
+229 LQYFFVRPLNQV
-241 IDGIEKVSHGVLY
+241 IDGIEKVSQGILY
-254 HSFDNKGLYEIKL
+254 HSFDNKGLTEIKL

-277 KLVDIVKNIYDNT
+277 KLIDIVKNISANT
-290 HHIKTELND
+290 HHIKIELND
-299 ITQMNHDLSTR
+299 ITQMNQDLSIR

-337 HTNQSCKLMSETSIT
+337 HTHQSCQLMSATSVT

-474 VALASNEQT
+474 IALASSEQT
-483 HGVSQIHLAINELDN
+483 HGVGQIHLAINELDN
-498 TTQANATMTR
+498 TTQANASMTR
-508 ELQSS
+508 ELQTS
-513 LRALESQSDLLEAI
+513 LRALESQSNLLEQI
-527 ISIFHIEPK
+527 ISIFHTEKKQHEHPK
-536 SEHEIDSDTPQEA
+536 ESQKI
-549 KTKKV
+549 KTKALA
-554 KQSI
+554 

>member
-1 MMSGNLKKI
+1 MMSDTSKI
-10 NFSSTKFSFSGFK
+10 TKFSSAKFALSGFK
-23 TTTLVWFIS
+23 TTTLVWLIS
-32 GLLIALL
+32 GLLIVLL

-54 ETLTK
+54 TTLTK
-59 LDTIYNEQTQLNNTW
+59 LDTIYNEQTELNNTW

-79 ARNTLNRASSRHLLV
+79 ARNTLNRASSRHLLI

-109 AFYHKKIAETG
+109 EFYHKKMVETDS
-120 NYWDAFT
+120 YWKAF
-127 TVSIYKNSDQFAE
+127 SSSSLYKNSEAYSE
-140 LEKSYNALYAA
+140 LEKAYKELYAA

-180 KNYVK
+180 KNYIN
-185 YHQQLNS
+185 YHQQLNAN
-192 SYHDIALASEQLYK
+192 YHDIAVASEQLYK
-206 QSLIGLIVTISI
+206 QSIIGLIVIMTII
-218 VILVTLFIRFI
+218 TLVTLFIRFI
-229 LQLFFIRPLNQV
+229 LQFFFIRPLNQV
-241 IDGIEKVSHGVLY
+241 IDGIEKVSQGILY
-254 HSFDNKGLYEIKL
+254 HSFDNRGLFEIKL

-277 KLVDIVKNIYDNT
+277 KLVDIVTNIYDNT
-290 HHIKTELND
+290 HHIKVELSD
-299 ITQMNHDLSTR
+299 ITQMNHDLSIR

-337 HTNQSCKLMSETSIT
+337 NTNQSCQLMSATSVT
-352 IDKSNELI
+352 IEKSNELI

-483 HGVSQIHLAINELDN
+483 HGVSQIHLAINELDS
-498 TTQANATMTR
+498 TTQANASMTR

-513 LRALESQSDLLEAI
+513 LKALESQSDLLEEI
-527 ISIFHIEPK
+527 ISIFHTEPK
-536 SEHEIDSDTPQEA
+536 DGEELETSDASE
-549 KTKKV
+549 V
-554 KQSI
+554 KD

>member
-1 MMSGNLKKI
+1 MMSDTSKKI
-10 NFSSTKFSFSGFK
+10 NFNSAKFTFTGLK

-32 GLLIALL
+32 GLLITLL

-54 ETLTK
+54 ATLND
-59 LDTIYNEQTQLNNTW
+59 LDIIYNEQTELNNTW

-79 ARNTLNRASSRHLLV
+79 ARNTLNRASSRHLLI

-109 AFYHKKIAETG
+109 QFYHQKMTQT
-120 NYWDAFT
+120 NTYWKNFSESSMYQNNAAFT
-127 TVSIYKNSDQFAE
+127 D
-140 LEKSYNALYAA
+140 LEKSYNTLYAA
-151 LNELSVFLVQ
+151 LNELSVFLVE

-172 QGFQDTFE
+172 QSFQDAFE
-180 KNYVK
+180 KNYIN
-185 YHQQLNS
+185 YHQQLNKN
-192 SYHDIALASEQLYK
+192 YHDIAISSEKLYH
-206 QSLIGLIVTISI
+206 QSIIGLIVIITIISI
-218 VILVTLFIRFI
+218 VTLFIRFI
-229 LQLFFIRPLNQV
+229 LQFFFIRPLNQV
-241 IDGIEKVSHGVLY
+241 IDGIEKVSQGILY
-254 HSFDNKGLYEIKL
+254 HQFDNKGLSEIKL
-267 LKQHVSNMQS
+267 LKIHVSNMQS
-277 KLVDIVKNIYDNT
+277 KLIEIVKNIYDNT
-290 HHIKTELND
+290 HHIKVELND
-299 ITQMNHDLSTR
+299 ITQMNHDLSIR

-337 HTNQSCKLMSETSIT
+337 HTNQSCQLMSATSIT

-498 TTQANATMTR
+498 TTQANASMTR

-513 LRALESQSDLLEAI
+513 LKALESQSNLLEEI
-527 ISIFHIEPK
+527 ISIFHIEAEDTQQ
-536 SEHEIDSDTPQEA
+536 SDSIEQ
-549 KTKKV
+549 KKDLPI
-554 KQSI
+554 KKLH

>member
-10 NFSSTKFSFSGFK
+10 NFSSAKFSFSGFK

-32 GLLIALL
+32 GLLIVLL

-54 ETLTK
+54 ETLSK

-109 AFYHKKIAETG
+109 EFYHKKITETR

-127 TVSIYKNSDQFAE
+127 STSIYKNGDEFAE
-140 LEKSYNALYAA
+140 LEKSYKELYAA

-180 KNYVK
+180 KNYVN

-192 SYHDIALASEQLYK
+192 NYHDIALASEQLYK

-254 HSFDNKGLYEIKL
+254 HTFDNKGLYEIKL

-277 KLVDIVKNIYDNT
+277 KLIDIVKNIYDNT
-290 HHIKTELND
+290 HHIKVELGD
-299 ITQMNHDLSTR
+299 ITQMNHDLSIR

-337 HTNQSCKLMSETSIT
+337 HTNQSCQLMSETSVT
-352 IDKSNELI
+352 IEKSNELI

-498 TTQANATMTR
+498 TTQANAAMTR

-513 LRALESQSDLLEAI
+513 LKALEAQSDLLEDI
-527 ISIFHIEPK
+527 MSIFHTEPTNP
-536 SEHEIDSDTPQEA
+536 HETGDEIQQEV
-549 KTKKV
+549 KK
-554 KQSI
+554 